1 MKEKVFSCL
10 EKWHMTEPGMRIVT
24 GFSGGADSVALLLLL
39 SEYRKQGQ
47 IEVSALHVHHGIR
60 GETADRDQAFCEAFC
75 REHEIPLT
83 VVRKD
88 VPALAAQRHLS
99 LEEAGREARYEAF
112 EAYRKEY
119 PGSRIA
125 LAHHQND
132 QAETMLFRLMRGT
145 GLRGLRGM
153 EPVRLPYIRPL
164 LCVTK
169 EEILDFLRSEGI
181 SWVEDESNQELSYTR
196 NRIRHQI
203 LAPMEEICP
212 GSVSRMART
221 AESLR
226 EMEDYVRQE
235 TGKACRKYADVRAQE
250 IRIRLSA
257 FSELHPAI
265 QKRLVLSLLEQLL
278 GSGRDL
284 EAVHAEQMI
293 QLTRGK
299 RGGQV
304 SLPGGAVAELGYEDL
319 ILKKTIDDGQISFPD
334 LQNEVRLPDEICG
347 EAPVTLSFGGETF
360 LFSLEKAGEIKKIP
374 NRCYTK
380 WFDYD
385 KMRHGVVLRTRRPGD
400 FLANGENTHKKLK
413 SYLIDSKIPREE
425 RDRLLL
431 LADGSQVI
439 WIVGMRISEDYK
451 VTEQTKRILKVQIKN
466 REE

>member
-1 MKEKVFSCL
+1 MREKVFSCL
-10 EKWHMTEPGMRIVT
+10 EKWNMTEPGMRIVT
-24 GFSGGADSVALLLLL
+24 GFSGGADSVALLYLL
-39 SEYRKQGQ
+39 SEYRKRGQ

-75 REHEIPLT
+75 REQEIPLT
-83 VVRKD
+83 VIRKD
-88 VPALAAQRHLS
+88 VPVLAAQRHLS

-169 EEILDFLRSEGI
+169 EEILEFLRSEGI

-203 LAPMEEICP
+203 LVPMEEICP

-221 AESLR
+221 AEHLR
-226 EMEDYVRQE
+226 EMEDYVQQE
-235 TGKACRKYADVRAQE
+235 TGNACRKYADVREQE
-250 IRIRLSA
+250 IHIRLSA

-284 EAVHAEQMI
+284 EAVHAEQMLL
-293 QLTRGK
+293 LTRGK
-299 RGGQV
+299 RGGQI
-304 SLPGGAVAELGYEDL
+304 SLPGGAVAELGYEEL
-319 ILKKTIDDGQISFPD
+319 ILKKPGGGGQAGLPD
-334 LQNEVRLPDEICG
+334 FQEEVRLPDEISVD
-347 EAPVTLSFGGETF
+347 APVTLSFGGETF

-400 FLANGENTHKKLK
+400 CLANGENAHKKLK
-413 SYLIDSKIPREE
+413 SYLIDSKVPREE

-451 VTEQTKRILKVQIKN
+451 VTEKTKNILKVQIKN